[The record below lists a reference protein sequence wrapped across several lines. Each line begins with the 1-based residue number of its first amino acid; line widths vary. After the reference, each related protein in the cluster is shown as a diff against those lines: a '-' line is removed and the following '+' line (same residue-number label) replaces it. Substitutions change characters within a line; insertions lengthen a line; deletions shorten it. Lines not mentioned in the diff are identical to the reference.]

1 MKTEAKVGLFITIG
15 LVFLFLLSTQVNK
28 FQGFTKKGYE
38 IEALLQDASGLENH
52 AKVKMKG
59 VEIGYITLIKLY
71 GDDVLVRMKI
81 NDNVEIPD
89 DSTVALAQESL
100 LGGKYINILP
110 GSSKNFLQ
118 QGDVLKRQKRNVSLD
133 EMGTEISLAA
143 EELKQFIHELRQTLN
158 NQSRD
163 QLKETFSNLAKLTR
177 DLKEVVERNKE
188 NIDNLIKNI
197 NSAAVE
203 FGNMS
208 SKFSNSAD
216 TINSNLPN
224 IMKKLNNILVSFDGV
239 GKTLN
244 EKLPILADKF
254 ETIEDQLDGVIKE
267 NRKPLNSALKSVDG
281 FFKKG
286 QGTIDKLDSYL
297 NSVTQSR
304 LDLGMDFFYMANDAN
319 TRGVFRA
326 DYMPSF
332 GRHYM
337 IDVVSLP
344 DYSEIDKNGKF
355 PAEIDH
361 SKSKFYVSAQIGKRY
376 RNFMVRGGLI
386 ESTAGFGLDYYLYH
400 DRLKLTIE
408 SFDFG
413 AVNDLR
419 GKDPHLRAMARLR
432 FLKHIDGY
440 VGADNI
446 LNKDAFNVMFGMGV
460 SFEDD
465 RIKYLLGSSAGSFSS
480 N

>member
-1 MKTEAKVGLFITIG
+1 MKTEAKVGLFVTIG

-38 IEALLQDASGLENH
+38 IKALLQDASGLESY

-59 VEIGYITLIKLY
+59 VEIGHIALIELLEN
-71 GDDVLVRMKI
+71 DVLVHMII
-81 NDNVEIPD
+81 NDNVKIPD
-89 DSTVALAQESL
+89 NSTVVLAQESL

-110 GSSKNFLQ
+110 SNSNIFLQ
-118 QGDVLKRQKRNVSLD
+118 QGDVLNQQKRSVSLE
-133 EMGTEISLAA
+133 EMGTQISLAA
-143 EELKQFIHELRQTLN
+143 EELKQFIYELRQTLN
-158 NQSRD
+158 SQSRD
-163 QLKETFSNLAKLTR
+163 HLKETFSNLAKLTR

-188 NIDNLIKNI
+188 NLDKLVKNI
-197 NSAAVE
+197 NGAAVK
-203 FGNMS
+203 FKDMS

-216 TINSNLPN
+216 TINSDLPN
-224 IMKKLNNILVSFDGV
+224 IMKKLNSMLTSFDGV

-244 EKLPILADKF
+244 EKLPTLVDKF
-254 ETIEDQLDGVIKE
+254 ETIEDQLDIVIKE

-281 FFKKG
+281 FFKRG
-286 QGTIDKLDSYL
+286 QDTIDKLDDYL

-304 LDLGMDFFYMANDAN
+304 LNLGMDFFYLSNDAN

-344 DYSEIDKNGKF
+344 DYSQIDKSGKF

-361 SKSKFYVSAQIGKRY
+361 SKSKFYISAQIGKRY

-386 ESTAGFGLDYYLYH
+386 ESTAGLGFDYYLYY

-408 SFDFG
+408 GFDFG
-413 AVNDLR
+413 VVNDLR
-419 GKDPHLRAMARLR
+419 GEDPHLRVMARLR

-440 VGADNI
+440 IGADNI

-465 RIKYLLGSSAGSFSS
+465 RIKYLLGSSAAALSS